1 MFKKPDAKKGGDI
14 LAGRLKAISGRG
26 AFEATDTREQVVYKA
41 VGRKARAIRKLTF
54 KQATLLLPSGGRM
67 DVVVKNVSD
76 TGARVDFFNRIQLPS
91 VVILAEPTL
100 RLRRKAS
107 VVWQTDGS
115 AGLHFLD
122 E

>member
-14 LAGRLKAISGRG
+14 LAERLKAISGRG
-26 AFEATDTREQVVYKA
+26 EFEATDHREPVVYKA
-41 VGRKARAIRKLTF
+41 VGKRQRASRKPTF
-54 KQATLLLPSGGRM
+54 KQATLLLPSGDRM

-76 TGARVDFFNRIQLPS
+76 TGARVDFFSRIQLPPT
-91 VVILAEPTL
+91 VILSEPTL

-107 VVWQTDGS
+107 VVWQGEGS

-122 E
+122 T